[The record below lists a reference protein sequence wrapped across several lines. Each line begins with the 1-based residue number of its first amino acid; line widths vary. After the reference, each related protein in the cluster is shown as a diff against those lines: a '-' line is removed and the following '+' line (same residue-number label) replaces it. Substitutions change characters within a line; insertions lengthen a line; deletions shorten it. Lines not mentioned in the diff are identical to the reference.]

1 MLGAL
6 ETRTR
11 RAHVQV
17 GVLKVMKSGKVRMR
31 IGCCEYVVTPGV
43 GSQSRS
49 EVHVINL
56 RTQDI
61 VMVGEN
67 SQHAVAALDL
77 AACLQQQAAGGK
89 AGT

>member
-1 MLGAL
+1 MNWLGL
-6 ETRTR
+6 
-11 RAHVQV
+11 QV
-17 GVLKVMKSGKVRMR
+17 GTLKVMKSGKVRMK
-31 IGCCEYVVTPGV
+31 IGCCEYVVMPGV

-61 VMVGEN
+61 VMVGAN
-67 SQHAVAALDL
+67 CPHAVAALDL
-77 AACLQQQAAGGK
+77 AESIRQQSVGVE